1 MKRYTLMPIAVGLLC
16 VSLLACR
23 QTPPTDVERTL
34 PQSTVEVRSQ
44 TQTLDLKPLS
54 SGANFGQQ
62 DNTALINAFERK
74 QSDVFVEGRGTV
86 KKLLPDDNKGA
97 RHQKFLVTI
106 SDQQTLLFAHN
117 IDLAERI
124 DTIAV
129 GDEIQFRGEYVYNP
143 KGGVMHWM
151 HRDPQGRQ
159 TGGWIQHHGKT
170 YQ

>member
-1 MKRYTLMPIAVGLLC
+1 MQRLLVIAWLICLT
-16 VSLLACR
+16 ACFKAEPEV
-23 QTPPTDVERTL
+23 TASNA

-54 SGANFGQQ
+54 GGASFGQQ
-62 DNTALINAFERK
+62 DNAALINAFERK

-97 RHQKFLVTI
+97 RHQKFLVTV

-124 DTIAV
+124 DDIAV
-129 GDEIQFRGEYVYNP
+129 GDVVTFRGEYVYNP
-143 KGGVMHWM
+143 KGGVMHWT
-151 HRDPQGRQ
+151 HRDPQGRHA
-159 TGGWIQHHGKT
+159 GGWIQHHGKT